1 MIARAQDTT
10 PTRSDLPGYGFM
22 LLSATGVVFLPT
34 TAKFAFEAGS
44 NVLTVAVA
52 RGLVATLILF
62 AAALLVGRTL
72 RLPRRLLLPSL
83 VVGISSAL
91 FVYGIF
97 GAILSI
103 NISLA
108 LLILFLYPLGI
119 ALYEHAVGTTHLR
132 PAQWLF
138 GVVAIA
144 GLGLMLGVRF
154 DAISFTGVAYALLAM
169 LATVVLTVVNVRVVA
184 ATGSL
189 VANFYMSLWTLVI
202 FAVALA
208 LAGTIEWPQSTL
220 GWSGLLGN
228 GVAYCVSWVAFFAGA
243 GILGATRA
251 SMFTLFEP
259 ALAAFVAWL
268 IFAENFSPPQWAGF
282 AVVLIAL
289 FCFEKQARIRA

>member
-1 MIARAQDTT
+1 MITRAQET
-10 PTRSDLPGYGFM
+10 PRTRPDSLGYVYM

-34 TAKFAFEAGS
+34 SAKLAFEAGS
-44 NVLTVAVA
+44 NVLTVAVT
-52 RGLVATLILF
+52 RGFIATLILL
-62 AAALLVGRTL
+62 AAALLVGQRL
-72 RLPRRLLLPSL
+72 RLPRELLWPSL
-83 VVGISSAL
+83 VVGASSAL

-119 ALYEHAVGTTHLR
+119 ALYEHAVGITRLQ

-138 GVVAIA
+138 GIVALA

-154 DAISFTGVAYALLAM
+154 DAINFVGVAYALLATF
-169 LATVVLTVVNVRVVA
+169 ATVVLTLVNVRVVA

-189 VANFYMSLWTLVI
+189 VANLYMSFWTLLI
-202 FAVALA
+202 FAAALVVAGEIA
-208 LAGTIEWPQSTL
+208 WPGSAV
-220 GWSGLLGN
+220 GWGGMLGN

-243 GILGATRA
+243 RILGATRA

-268 IFAENFSPPQWAGF
+268 IFGENFTPPQWAGF
-282 AVVLIAL
+282 AVVLGAL
-289 FCFEKQARIRA
+289 FLFENRARRRA